1 MNAISLEP
9 IERCTGCQLRSG
21 YSFCNLS
28 PASLQ
33 AFQEL
38 VHSYYYPQ
46 GSVLFLEG
54 QPARD
59 VFILCQGRAKL
70 AISSGNGKSLMR
82 VTEPGEM
89 LGLGAVI
96 SSEPFEVSAEMLSEG
111 QVNFVYREAFLKF
124 LREHGDASLRV
135 AELLSR
141 NYHTVCDQI
150 RALALSNSVAEKLA
164 RLLLGWCAREGRE
177 TERGIHV
184 RITLTHGEIG
194 QMIGA
199 SRETMTRLLGTL
211 RNKRVIELRG
221 SSLFIC
227 NKAALES
234 FTNS

>member
-1 MNAISLEP
+1 
-9 IERCTGCQLRSG
+9 
-21 YSFCNLS
+21 
-28 PASLQ
+28 
-33 AFQEL
+33 
-38 VHSYYYPQ
+38 
-46 GSVLFLEG
+46 
-54 QPARD
+54 
-59 VFILCQGRAKL
+59 
-70 AISSGNGKSLMR
+70 
-82 VTEPGEM
+82 
-89 LGLGAVI
+89 
-96 SSEPFEVSAEMLSEG
+96 
-111 QVNFVYREAFLKF
+111 VNFVYREAFLKF